1 MSNFR
6 VDPYLWIHLSG
17 LAVLP
22 LWLALCLFGLAIG
35 YPIWPMGVEIAIVAM
50 IGILPILG
58 MQWFQPFY
66 IFSILIVTIK
76 PEQLTPIQRKI
87 LTRFK
92 TPLNQK
98 FALIAPLLLIPILW
112 QLYRL
117 APLAADV
124 VSLPWH
130 GRLVG
135 LLIASIAFLGCNLFL
150 QVPISVIGVLLTRK
164 PEWVGAEPLTSQQI
178 RQGFTH
184 IGLRVNRILP
194 ESLLPTTPENVPS
207 SLDSQDPSET

>member
-35 YPIWPMGVEIAIVAM
+35 YPIWPIGVEIAIIAM

-76 PEQLTPIQRKI
+76 PEQLTPIQRRI

-92 TPLNQK
+92 TSLNQK
-98 FALIAPLLLIPILW
+98 LALIAPLLLIPILW

-124 VSLPWH
+124 VSLPGL
-130 GRLVG
+130 GRLIG

-164 PEWVGAEPLTSQQI
+164 PEWAGA
-178 RQGFTH
+178 
-184 IGLRVNRILP
+184 V
-194 ESLLPTTPENVPS
+194 
-207 SLDSQDPSET
+207 